1 MAIEDKDLLKIIC
14 ERYPDQP
21 LSYVMEQF
29 KQAKAMYIG
38 IEQTFNAPASKPE
51 KVQPESEEVP
61 VEAEATPEAPKK
73 KRITRRNLVCKP
85 EDAIADDTITCC
97 VCGRK
102 MQSVTS
108 KHLDTHGMSVEEYK
122 KLCGYA
128 PEQKLMSNSYA
139 AKMVANIKA
148 AQEARE
154 LKRMESQYAA
164 ENAGN
169 V

>member
-38 IEQTFNAPASKPE
+38 IEQDFNAPVSEPK

-61 VEAEATPEAPKK
+61 VEAEAAPEAPKK

-85 EDAIADDTITCC
+85 EEAIADDTITCC

-108 KHLDTHGMSVEEYK
+108 KHLGTHDMSVEEYK

-128 PEQKLMSNSYA
+128 PEQKLMSNVYA

-164 ENAGN
+164 ENSGK
-169 V
+169 

>member
-14 ERYPDQP
+14 EIYPDQP
-21 LSYVMEQF
+21 LSYVMDQF
-29 KQAKAMYIG
+29 KQAKAMCIS
-38 IEQTFNAPASKPE
+38 IEQSFNSPVTELAEALPDP
-51 KVQPESEEVP
+51 EEVP
-61 VEAEATPEAPKK
+61 VEAEAAPEAPRK

-85 EDAIADDTITCC
+85 EEAITDDSITCC

-102 MQSVTS
+102 VKSITS
-108 KHLDTHGMSVEEYK
+108 KHLAAHGMSVEEYK
-122 KLCGYA
+122 KVCGYA
-128 PEQKLMSNSYA
+128 PEQKLMSNVYA

-164 ENAGN
+164 ENSGK
-169 V
+169 